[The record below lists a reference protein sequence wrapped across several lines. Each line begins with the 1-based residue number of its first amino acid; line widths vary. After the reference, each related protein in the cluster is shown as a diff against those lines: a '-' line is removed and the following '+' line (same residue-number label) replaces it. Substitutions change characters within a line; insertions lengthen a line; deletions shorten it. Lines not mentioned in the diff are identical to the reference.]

1 MSRGKSGISCVFPAY
16 NEEKNIETAIR
27 EAIKVFVEIRLDYEI
42 IVVDD
47 GSEDGT
53 SEVTLDMAKKNKNI
67 RLIKHPANFGYAD
80 ALKTGFKS
88 ASKKY
93 LFYTDADN
101 QFDLKDIKRAL
112 PLIEEAD
119 MVIGYR
125 SKKAINIMRKV
136 GSFGYNLLARKLL
149 ALDVKDIDC
158 AFKIF
163 RREVFDKIEIET
175 RDWLVDAE
183 VIAKA
188 CKNNMIIKEIEVR
201 HLPRKRGKVTVKAGD
216 VVRSFKG
223 LLNLR
228 KMIK

>member
-1 MSRGKSGISCVFPAY
+1 MSREKSGISCVFPAY

-188 CKNNMIIKEIEVR
+188 CKNNMIIKENEVR

-228 KMIK
+228 KMVK